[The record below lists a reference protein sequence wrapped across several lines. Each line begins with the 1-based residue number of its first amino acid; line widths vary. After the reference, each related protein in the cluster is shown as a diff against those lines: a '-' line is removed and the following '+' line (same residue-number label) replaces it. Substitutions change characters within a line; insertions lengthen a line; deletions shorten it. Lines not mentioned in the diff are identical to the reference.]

1 VANPSTTKPRDT
13 FFILC
18 GLVLITAC
26 LYWARQVLIP
36 VALAVLLAF
45 VLTPAVSALQRR
57 GLGRLPSVILVVLL
71 ALMLLGGAG
80 YFISRQINA
89 LIANLPNYQGE
100 LTRKFEG
107 LRDLGKGGPLEQ
119 AKEMFGNFFGKEP
132 KKSSASE
139 DTKDGQDT
147 SKKSE
152 DTKDGQD
159 TSKKSEDAKDGQ
171 DTSKKK
177 KEDPLGAS
185 PDKPLYV
192 QMDSSGW
199 SHIAEVIGP
208 TAEGL
213 ADAFLV
219 VVLVVF
225 MLIKR
230 ENLRNRFVRL
240 IGRGRLIATTQA
252 FDEGAQRVSRY
263 LYMLLLINTFFG
275 VVLAIGLFVMGWV
288 TGHHVLWH
296 YALLWGFVALILRFI
311 PYLGTWLAAALLTGF
326 SIAVL
331 PDWGLPLIVFTF
343 FLVLELLT
351 ANVIEP
357 LLFGHSTGVSPLA
370 LLLAA
375 AFWIW
380 LWGPVGL
387 ILSTPLTVVL
397 VVLGK
402 YVPELK
408 FFEVMLGDEPA
419 LSADVT
425 FYQRLVARDLD
436 EAADL
441 AEDHGRN
448 HPPESVYEG
457 VLLPA
462 LLHARRDRQSD
473 ELGAEDYDYVLQGI
487 RDTEEDL
494 SAALVEHLPEVPE
507 TRKALAV
514 GWPGRDEGDELA
526 LVMLGQML
534 RLKGYTLDVIS
545 SKKLTAELL
554 DHLKQ
559 ETPVVVCIGSL
570 PPGGLAQTRYLCKR
584 IRQQA
589 PGVKILVGRW
599 GDGENVE
606 RMEKRLREAGADLL
620 ATTLHDSRDQIVP
633 LLQVAAN
640 AAQVETKSE
649 MVTSR

>member
-1 VANPSTTKPRDT
+1 VANPSTSKPRDT

-18 GLVLITAC
+18 ALVLITAC

-89 LIANLPNYQGE
+89 LIVNLPNYQGE
-100 LTRKFEG
+100 LNKKVET
-107 LRDLGKGGPLEQ
+107 LRGMGKGSVLE
-119 AKEMFGNFFGKEP
+119 KIEETWRNIKRVFG
-132 KKSSASE
+132 A
-139 DTKDGQDT
+139 
-147 SKKSE
+147 
-152 DTKDGQD
+152 
-159 TSKKSEDAKDGQ
+159 DA
-171 DTSKKK
+171 
-177 KEDPLGAS
+177 EDPTSANTGGEQSELVVRKPGAS
-185 PDKPLYV
+185 PDNPLHV
-192 QMDSSGW
+192 QTPSSGW
-199 SHIAEVIGP
+199 SHIAEALGP

-213 ADAFLV
+213 ADTFLV

-225 MLIKR
+225 MLSQR

-240 IGRGRLIATTQA
+240 IGHGRLIATTQA
-252 FDEGAQRVSRY
+252 VDEGAQRVSRY
-263 LYMLLLINTFFG
+263 LYMLLLINTLFG
-275 VVLAIGLFVMGWV
+275 VVLATGLFVMGWV

-331 PDWGLPLIVFTF
+331 PGWGMPLVVFAF
-343 FLVLELLT
+343 FLAIELLT

-441 AEDHGRN
+441 AEDYGRN
-448 HPPESVYEG
+448 HPPESVYEE

-462 LLHARRDRQSD
+462 LLHARRDRQND
-473 ELGAEDYDYVLQGI
+473 ELGPEDYEYVLHGI

-526 LVMLGQML
+526 LMMLGQMV
-534 RLKGYTLDVIS
+534 RLKGYTLDIIS

-559 ETPVVVCIGSL
+559 ETPAVVCIGSL

-589 PGVKILVGRW
+589 PAVKILIGRW
-599 GDGENVE
+599 GDSENAE

-640 AAQVETKSE
+640 AAQTEAKSE
-649 MVTSR
+649 LVTSR